1 MARPRK
7 KMLNEYQPLASDS
20 EALWAFLGVLTM
32 TVLFHLW
39 EGCQ

>member
-7 KMLNEYQPLASDS
+7 KMLTEYKPLSPDS

-32 TVLFHLW
+32 TVFIHLW
-39 EGCQ
+39 EGCS